1 MDLPRAGGGPFMTY
15 VMEPPRTY
23 DPPRAETGLPLRGS
37 REIQGDI
44 IAGAKKDHVQLVFLK
59 FENDRLA
66 RIWLRRLRPRIATTR
81 QVAAFNAEFSR
92 ARKQSGGDDPK
103 ALNAVWRVVSFTYP
117 GLKLLAGR
125 DPFPS
130 VPPGST
136 QEAFKQGPAARAAM
150 LGDTGQCAPE
160 HWLFGNG
167 TGQPVHAVL
176 TVSADRPQDL
186 RVALTEEREEAVR
199 HKVVIVF
206 EQDGATLEGT
216 RRGKEHFGFK
226 DGISEPAI
234 LGFDPPDPD
243 RPEHKKGSPGTRI
256 IPAGEIVIGYE
267 RDDGRRTDLPDWA
280 RNGSFQV
287 VRRLAQD
294 VPGWWAQVAARL
306 NDLKRAE
313 AVPPEATTE
322 WLAARLV
329 GRWRSGT
336 PVSKCPHADTPS
348 DAEAWSDND
357 ISYRADP
364 EGEITP
370 LFSHLRKTSP
380 RDGLLLNPTD
390 KETVPEKGGLDG
402 RRIMRRGIPYG
413 QPFDPAGSAGNGP
426 DAPRGLVFVCYQAD
440 LVRQFEFIQKDWVED
455 PDFPMRSPDPGRDP
469 LVGTATDVSFQGRQV
484 RFEQFVRT
492 EGAVYA
498 FSPSLSTIELLA
510 DGKLDGGGQDGDR
523 ILTAPFTLRPTDE
536 PVSTAKAKLVMRQDG
551 DLAVLDERDQVRWDS
566 GVPGGGGVRAT
577 FQEDGDIVIFTAG
590 DRPVWKSRTTG
601 NPHAK
606 LIVLTDGNVMIRAAD
621 GTVVWQTNTAH

>member
-1 MDLPRAGGGPFMTY
+1 MTY
-15 VMEPPRTY
+15 ATQPSTAY
-23 DPPRAETGLPLRGS
+23 DPPGGGGDDLPLRKS

-44 IAGAKKDHVQLVFLK
+44 IAGAKKDHVQLLLLK
-59 FENDRLA
+59 FEDDKLA
-66 RIWLRRLRPRIATTR
+66 RTWLRRLRPRIATTR
-81 QVAAFNAEFSR
+81 QVAAFNAEFSK
-92 ARKQSGGDDPK
+92 ARKQSGGDDPR

-117 GLKLLAGR
+117 GLRLLAGR

-136 QEAFKQGPAARAAM
+136 QEAFKQGPAARADL

-167 TGQPVHAVL
+167 TGQPIHAVL
-176 TVSADRPQDL
+176 TVAADRPQDL
-186 RVALTEEREEAVR
+186 RVALTEEREEAAR

-206 EQDGATLEGT
+206 EQDGATLEGS

-226 DGISEPAI
+226 DGISEPAVQ
-234 LGFDPPDPD
+234 GFDQPDPD

-256 IPAGEIVIGYE
+256 IPAGEFVVGHE
-267 RDDGRRTDLPDWA
+267 RDGGRPNDLPGWA
-280 RNGSFQV
+280 TNGSFQV
-287 VRRLAQD
+287 LRRLAQD
-294 VPGWWAQVAARL
+294 VPGWWAQVAVRL
-306 NDLKRAE
+306 KELKE
-313 AVPPEATTE
+313 QGKVPPEATTE

-336 PVSKCPHADTPS
+336 PVAKCPHADTPS

-357 ISYRADP
+357 ISYQDDL

-380 RDGLLLNPTD
+380 RDGLLLKSSD
-390 KETVPEKGGLDG
+390 EQTVPEKGALDG

-413 QPFDPAGSAGNGP
+413 RPFDPAGSAGNGP
-426 DAPRGLVFVCYQAD
+426 DAPRGLVFVCYQSD
-440 LVRQFEFIQKDWVED
+440 LVRQFEFIQKDWIEE
-455 PDFPMRSPDPGRDP
+455 PNFPSRDQPPGRDP
-469 LVGTATDVSFQGRQV
+469 LVGTATDVSFKGCKV

-498 FSPSLSTIELLA
+498 FAPSLTTIELLA
-510 DGKLDGGGQDGDR
+510 DGKLDGGGGPDGDR
-523 ILTAPFTLRPTDE
+523 ILEAPFTLRPADG
-536 PVSTAKAKLVMRQDG
+536 PVGTAKARLVMREVG
-551 DLAVLDERDQVRWDS
+551 NLVVLDERDEQRWES
-566 GVPGGGGVRAT
+566 GTAGTGGVRAV
-577 FQEDGDIVIFTAG
+577 FQEDGDLVVLGAD

-606 LIVLTDGNVMIRAAD
+606 LIVLMDGNVVIRAAD
-621 GTVVWQTNTAH
+621 GTVVWQTDTAH

>member
-1 MDLPRAGGGPFMTY
+1 MTYAAQPSRTDTPPGGGGA
-15 VMEPPRTY
+15 
-23 DPPRAETGLPLRGS
+23 DLPLRRS

-44 IAGAKKDHVQLVFLK
+44 IAGAKKDHVQLLLLK
-59 FENDRLA
+59 FEDKDLA
-66 RIWLRRLRPRIATTR
+66 RTWLRRLRPRIATTR
-81 QVAAFNAEFSR
+81 QVAAFNAEFSK

-117 GLKLLAGR
+117 GLRLLAGC

-130 VPPGST
+130 IPPGST

-150 LGDTGQCAPE
+150 LGDIGECAPE

-176 TVSADRPQDL
+176 TVAADRPQDL

-206 EQDGATLEGT
+206 EQDGATLEGS

-226 DGISEPAI
+226 DGISEPAVQ
-234 LGFDPPDPD
+234 GFDEPDPN

-256 IPAGEIVIGYE
+256 IPTGEIVVGYE
-267 RDDGRRTDLPDWA
+267 RTAGRPNDLPDWA
-280 RNGSFQV
+280 KNGSFQV
-287 VRRLAQD
+287 LRRLAQD
-294 VPGWWAQVAARL
+294 VPGWWAQIAARL
-306 NDLKRAE
+306 KELKAQGK
-313 AVPPEATTE
+313 VPPEATTE

-336 PVSKCPHADTPS
+336 PVAKCPHADSPS

-357 ISYRADP
+357 ISYRDDL

-370 LFSHLRKTSP
+370 LFSHLRKTTP
-380 RDGLLLNPTD
+380 RDGLLLKSGD
-390 KETVPEKGGLDG
+390 KEPVSEKNVLDG

-440 LVRQFEFIQKDWVED
+440 LVRQFEFIQKDWIEA
-455 PDFPMRSPDPGRDP
+455 PNFPERKTPPGKDP
-469 LVGTATDVSFQGRQV
+469 LVATATDVSFKGTKV
-484 RFEQFVRT
+484 HFEQFVRT

-498 FSPSLSTIELLA
+498 FSPSLTTIEKLA
-510 DGKLDGGGQDGDR
+510 DGKLDGGGGADGDR
-523 ILTAPFTLRPTDE
+523 ILEAPFTLLPGDG
-536 PVSTAKAKLVMRQDG
+536 PIGPAKARLVMWQDG
-551 DLAVLDERDQVRWDS
+551 NLVVLDERDEVRWES
-566 GVPGGGGVRAT
+566 GTTGSGGARAT
-577 FQEDGDIVIFTAG
+577 FQEDGDLVIFGAG

-601 NPHAK
+601 NPRAK
-606 LIVLTDGNVMIRAAD
+606 LIALMDGNVVIRAAD

>member
-1 MDLPRAGGGPFMTY
+1 MTYATRPQPAYGRPAGG
-15 VMEPPRTY
+15 
-23 DPPRAETGLPLRGS
+23 DDLPLRTS

-44 IAGAKKDHVQLVFLK
+44 IAGAKKDHVQLLLLK
-59 FENDRLA
+59 FENDAQA

-81 QVAAFNAEFSR
+81 QVAAFNAEFSK

-103 ALNAVWRVVSFTYP
+103 ALNAVWRIVSFTYP
-117 GLKLLAGR
+117 GLRLLAGR

-130 VPPGST
+130 VPTGST
-136 QEAFKQGPAARAAM
+136 QEAYKQGPAARAAM

-176 TVSADRPQDL
+176 TVAADRPQDL
-186 RVALTEEREEAVR
+186 RVALTEEREEAAR

-206 EQDGATLEGT
+206 EQDGATLEGS

-234 LGFDPPDPD
+234 QGFDAPDPN

-256 IPAGEIVIGYE
+256 IPAGEIVVGYE
-267 RDDGRRTDLPDWA
+267 RDDGMPTDLPDWA

-294 VPGWWAQVAARL
+294 VPGWWAQVGARL
-306 NDLKRAE
+306 KDLKSRE
-313 AVPPEATTE
+313 VVPPEATTE

-336 PVSKCPHADTPS
+336 PVSKCPHADSPS

-357 ISYRADP
+357 ISYRDDL

-380 RDGLLLNPTD
+380 RDGLLVKPGDTQ
-390 KETVPEKGGLDG
+390 TVPEKGALDG

-440 LVRQFEFIQKDWVED
+440 LVKQFEFIQKDWIEE
-455 PDFPMRSPDPGRDP
+455 PDFPHRDPAPGRDP
-469 LVGTATDVSFQGRQV
+469 LVATATDVSFKGCQV
-484 RFEQFVRT
+484 HFEQFVRT

-498 FSPSLSTIELLA
+498 FAPSLSTIEALA
-510 DGKLDGGGQDGDR
+510 DGKLNGGGGEDGDR
-523 ILTAPFTLRPTDE
+523 VLTAPFVLRPADGAVGTD
-536 PVSTAKAKLVMRQDG
+536 KARLAMRQDG
-551 DLAVLDERDQVRWDS
+551 NLVVLDERDQVRWES
-566 GVPGGGGVRAT
+566 GTAGSGGVTAVFR
-577 FQEDGDIVIFTAG
+577 EDGDLVVLAP
-590 DRPVWKSRTTG
+590 DERPVWKSRTTG
-601 NPHAK
+601 NPNAK
-606 LIVLTDGNVMIRAAD
+606 LVILTDGNVVIRAAD
-621 GTVVWQTNTAH
+621 GTVIWQTNTAH

>member
-1 MDLPRAGGGPFMTY
+1 MTYGTPAPPPTPYDPPGGPPAGGGSP
-15 VMEPPRTY
+15 E
-23 DPPRAETGLPLRGS
+23 LPLRTS

-44 IAGAKKDHVQLVFLK
+44 IAGAKKDHVQLLLLK
-59 FENDRLA
+59 FENDRMA
-66 RIWLRRLRPRIATTR
+66 RTWLRRLRPRIATTR
-81 QVAAFNAEFSR
+81 QVAAFNAEFSK

-136 QEAFKQGPAARAAM
+136 QEAFQQGPAVRAAM

-176 TVSADRPQDL
+176 TVAADRPQDL

-206 EQDGATLEGT
+206 EQDGATLEGS

-226 DGISEPAI
+226 DGISEPAVK
-234 LGFDPPDPD
+234 GFDAPDPA

-256 IPAGEIVIGYE
+256 IPAGEFVVGHE
-267 RDDGRRTDLPDWA
+267 RDDGRPTDLPDWA

-306 NDLKRAE
+306 KELKAQE
-313 AVPPEATTE
+313 VVPPEATTE
-322 WLAARLV
+322 WLAARMV

-336 PVSKCPHADTPS
+336 PVAKCPHADSPS

-357 ISYRADP
+357 ISYRDDL

-380 RDGLLLNPTD
+380 RDGLLVRSSDTQ
-390 KETVPEKGGLDG
+390 TVPEKGVLDG

-426 DAPRGLVFVCYQAD
+426 DAPRGLVFVCYQTD
-440 LVRQFEFIQKDWVED
+440 LVRQFEFIQKDWIEE
-455 PDFPMRSPDPGRDP
+455 PNFPQREPAPGRDP
-469 LVGTATDVSFQGRQV
+469 LVATATGVSFKGCQV
-484 RFEQFVRT
+484 HFEQFVRT

-510 DGKLDGGGQDGDR
+510 DGKLNGGGGPDGDR
-523 ILTAPFTLRPTDE
+523 VRTAPFTLHQSDE
-536 PVSTAKAKLVMRQDG
+536 PVSTAKARLVMRADG
-551 DLAVLDERDQVRWDS
+551 NLAVLDERDQVRWDS
-566 GVPGGGGVRAT
+566 GVPGSGGVRAT
-577 FQEDGDIVIFTAG
+577 FQEDGDIVIFTAD

-606 LIVLTDGNVMIRAAD
+606 LIVMTDGNVMIRAAD
-621 GTVVWQTNTAH
+621 GTLVWQTNTAH